1 MKKSFLTLFLTVVL
15 LQMGCSSDSSSNPP
29 ATTVQGQW
37 KLVAVDGTFAGIHE
51 TFTPGLITWTF
62 NANNNTVTVVNN
74 NTNPDA
80 WDLLDTGVYNYQYIN
95 NPDSPCGE
103 QIEIDGSIYGCYTIT
118 SESFIIDQAI
128 ADGYTITLK
137 Q

>member
-1 MKKSFLTLFLTVVL
+1 MKKKILLLVLTIAL
-15 LQMGCSSDSSSNPP
+15 LQLGCSSNSSSNPT
-29 ATTVQGQW
+29 ASTVQGEW

-62 NANNNTVTVVNN
+62 NPTAQTVTVVNN

-80 WDLLDTGVYNYQYIN
+80 WDLLDTGVYDYHFVN

-103 QIEIDGSIYGCYTIT
+103 QIEIGGSIYGCYTVT
-118 SESFIIDQAI
+118 SASFIIDQAI
-128 ADGYTITLK
+128 ADGYSITL
-137 Q
+137 QH

>member
-1 MKKSFLTLFLTVVL
+1 MKKTLFILFTTVSL
-15 LQMGCSSDSSSNPP
+15 LHLSCSNDSGSNPTS
-29 ATTVQGQW
+29 AAVQGQW

-62 NANNNTVTVVNN
+62 NPTAHTVTVVNN

-80 WDLLDTGVYNYQYIN
+80 WDLLDTGVYNYQFVN

-103 QIEIDGSIYGCYTIT
+103 QIEIDGSIYGCYTVT
-118 SESFIIDQAI
+118 NDSFVIDQAI
-128 ADGYTITLK
+128 ADGYTITL
-137 Q
+137 QH